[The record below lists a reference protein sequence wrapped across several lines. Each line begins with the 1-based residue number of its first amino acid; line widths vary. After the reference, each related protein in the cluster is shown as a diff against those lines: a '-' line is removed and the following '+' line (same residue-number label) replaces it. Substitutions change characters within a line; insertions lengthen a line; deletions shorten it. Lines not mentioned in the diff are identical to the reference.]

1 MSDPKSGH
9 SSDAERAV
17 VSKLARGSLLSRLR
31 PSKQPLKIV
40 AVPRD
45 HVRGERPRGEA
56 LLAGR
61 FIVGSE
67 TLPLKDLD
75 FVEVGASSPLAEQLQ
90 GFSWLRD
97 LAAAAS
103 REKGARL
110 AEAVVGRWLLAHG
123 TKVDAAWAPH
133 LWGERILFWTA
144 YAPYILSS
152 SDSGYRS
159 ALLNTLARGARH
171 LDSSADRA
179 AAGLDRVTAWCGV
192 VAAGLLV
199 QGGVPRVARGEA
211 GLARALASAQF
222 DDGGLISRSP
232 YEQAQLVDR
241 FGLLR
246 ACYMAAKETMPEG
259 IEAAAQASLAA
270 LHGIMM
276 GDGALSSWQG
286 CGPGE
291 AARLTGLIDGCGLRA
306 RPLRQARGWG
316 YQRMSALGT
325 ILVLDAAPPPPQ
337 KMVEQGSAST
347 LAFELSDGGQ
357 RLVVNCGGPGPQPT
371 DLPHDLVEGL
381 RTTAAHS
388 TLVLADTNSTN
399 ILADGSLGKGVED
412 VTIDRSDD
420 NDASRL
426 EASHDGYIRTF
437 GMVHK
442 RSLMLGNDGKELRG
456 ADQLIPRG
464 RKKIRDA
471 APYAVRFHLAPGL
484 EATITAD
491 GMGAILR
498 SKGAPPWNFRCR
510 GGNLELEESIWID
523 GHGQPHNAIQLVII
537 GEISAL
543 GGDIGWTFR
552 RAS

>member
-1 MSDPKSGH
+1 LSNNGSA
-9 SSDAERAV
+9 AERAIV
-17 VSKLARGSLLSRLR
+17 GKLARGSLLSRLR
-31 PSKQPLKIV
+31 RSRQPLKLV

-45 HVRGERPRGEA
+45 HVHGERAQGEA

-61 FIVGSE
+61 FTFGAA
-67 TLPLKDLD
+67 TLQLKDLD
-75 FVEVGASSPLAEQLQ
+75 FGDVGANGPFAQKLQ

-123 TKVDAAWAPH
+123 AKVDEAWAPH
-133 LWGERILFWTA
+133 LWGERVLFWTA

-171 LDSSADRA
+171 LDANADKA
-179 AAGLDRVTAWCGV
+179 ANGLDRITAWCGV
-192 VAAGLLV
+192 VAAGLLI
-199 QGGVPRVARGEA
+199 QGGVPRIARGEA
-211 GLARALASAQF
+211 GLARALAIAQF

-232 YEQAQLVDR
+232 DEQSLLVDR

-246 ACYMAAKETMPEG
+246 ACYLAAKQTIPDG

-270 LHGIMM
+270 LHGVMM

-291 AARLTGLIDGCGLRA
+291 APRLAALIDGCGMRA

-325 ILVLDAAPPPPQ
+325 VLVIDAAPPPPQ
-337 KMVEQGSAST
+337 KIAERGSAST
-347 LAFELSDGGQ
+347 LALELSDGPQ
-357 RLVVNCGGPGPQPT
+357 RLVVNCGGPGPFPT
-371 DLPHDLVEGL
+371 DLPEELVRGL
-381 RTTAAHS
+381 RTTAAHC
-388 TLVLADTNSTN
+388 TLVLSDTNSTN
-399 ILADGSLGKGVED
+399 ILVDGALGRGVED

-426 EASHDGYIRTF
+426 EASHDGYVRAF
-437 GMVHK
+437 GLVHK

-456 ADQLIPRG
+456 ADQLMPKG
-464 RKKIRDA
+464 RKKIREG
-471 APYAVRFHLAPGL
+471 APYAVRFHLAPGV

-498 SKGAPPWNFRCR
+498 TKGAPAWNFRCR
-510 GGNLELEESIWID
+510 GGNLASEESVWID
-523 GHGQPHNAIQLVII
+523 GRGRAHRTSQLVIV
-537 GEISAL
+537 GEVSAL
-543 GGDIGWTFR
+543 GGEIGWTFR

>member
-1 MSDPKSGH
+1 VSDGSA
-9 SSDAERAV
+9 AERAV
-17 VSKLARGSLLSRLR
+17 VTKLARGSFLSRLKSGR
-31 PSKQPLKIV
+31 QPLKLV

-45 HVRGERPRGEA
+45 HVRGDRQRGEA
-56 LLAGR
+56 LLAGQ
-61 FIVGSE
+61 FSVGSE
-67 TLPLKDLD
+67 TISLKDLD
-75 FVEVGASSPLAEQLQ
+75 FAAIGASGPLAEQLQ

-97 LAAAAS
+97 LSAAAA

-110 AEAVVGRWLLAHG
+110 AEAMVGRWLLAHG
-123 TKVDAAWAPH
+123 TKVDEAWAPQ
-133 LWGERILFWTA
+133 LWGERILFWAA

-152 SDSGYRS
+152 NDSGYRS
-159 ALLNTLARGARH
+159 ALLNTFARGARH
-171 LDSSADRA
+171 LDGNADKA
-179 AAGLDRVTAWCGV
+179 AAGVDRVTAWCGV

-211 GLARALASAQF
+211 GLVRALSTAQF

-232 YEQAQLVDR
+232 FEQVQLVDR
-241 FGLLR
+241 LGMLR
-246 ACYMAAKETMPEG
+246 GCYLAAKQIIPDG
-259 IEAAAQASLAA
+259 IEAAGQASLAA
-270 LHGIMM
+270 LHGVTM

-291 AARLTGLIDGCGLRA
+291 AARLTAVIEGCGLRA

-325 ILVLDAAPPPPQ
+325 VVVVDAAPPPPQ
-337 KMVEQGSAST
+337 KSADQGSAST

-357 RLVVNCGGPGPQPT
+357 RLVVNCGGPGPLPT
-371 DLPHDLVEGL
+371 ELSQELVQGL

-412 VTIDRSDD
+412 VAIDRTED
-420 NDASRL
+420 NDSSRF
-426 EASHDGYIRTF
+426 EASHDGYVRTF
-437 GMVHK
+437 GLIHK
-442 RSLMLGNDGKELRG
+442 RSLLLGNDGKELRG
-456 ADQLIPRG
+456 ADQLSAKG
-464 RKKIRDA
+464 RKKIRESA
-471 APYAVRFHLAPGL
+471 AYAVRFHLAPGV

-510 GGNLELEESIWID
+510 GGNLTTEESLWID
-523 GHGQPHNAIQLVII
+523 GRGDPGRTTQLVIV
-537 GEISAL
+537 GEVSAL
-543 GGDIGWTFR
+543 GGEIGWQFR

>member
-1 MSDPKSGH
+1 VSDDGSA
-9 SSDAERAV
+9 AERAV
-17 VSKLARGSLLSRLR
+17 VSKLARGSFLSRLR
-31 PSKQPLKIV
+31 PSKQPLKLV

-45 HVRGERPRGEA
+45 HVRGERARGDA

-61 FIVGSE
+61 FTVGSE

-75 FVEVGASSPLAEQLQ
+75 VAAVGASGPLPEQLQ

-110 AEAVVGRWLLAHG
+110 AEAVVGRWLIAHG
-123 TKVDAAWAPH
+123 TRIDEAWAPH

-152 SDSGYRS
+152 GDSGYRS

-171 LDSSADRA
+171 VDSTADRA
-179 AAGLDRVTAWCGV
+179 RAGLDRVTAWCGV

-232 YEQAQLVDR
+232 YEQVQLVDR

-246 ACYMAAKETMPEG
+246 ACYMAAKQVMPEG

-325 ILVLDAAPPPPQ
+325 VLVLDAAPPPPQ
-337 KMVEQGSAST
+337 KVAEQGSAS
-347 LAFELSDGGQ
+347 ASDRCRCTRHTSRVPIEPTMTPRDRRY
-357 RLVVNCGGPGPQPT
+357 RL
-371 DLPHDLVEGL
+371 
-381 RTTAAHS
+381 
-388 TLVLADTNSTN
+388 TN
-399 ILADGSLGKGVED
+399 
-412 VTIDRSDD
+412 R
-420 NDASRL
+420 R
-426 EASHDGYIRTF
+426 
-437 GMVHK
+437 
-442 RSLMLGNDGKELRG
+442 
-456 ADQLIPRG
+456 P
-464 RKKIRDA
+464 
-471 APYAVRFHLAPGL
+471 AVR
-484 EATITAD
+484 
-491 GMGAILR
+491 
-498 SKGAPPWNFRCR
+498 
-510 GGNLELEESIWID
+510 
-523 GHGQPHNAIQLVII
+523 GH
-537 GEISAL
+537 
-543 GGDIGWTFR
+543 
-552 RAS
+552 RARTR

>member
-1 MSDPKSGH
+1 VSDDGSA
-9 SSDAERAV
+9 AERAV
-17 VSKLARGSLLSRLR
+17 VGKLARGSFLSRLTR
-31 PSKQPLKIV
+31 SRQPLKLV

-45 HVRGERPRGEA
+45 HVHGDRAVGDA

-61 FIVGSE
+61 FTVGSE
-67 TLPLKDLD
+67 TLSLKNLD
-75 FVEVGASSPLAEQLQ
+75 FAAVGVGGALAEHLQ

-123 TKVDAAWAPH
+123 TKVDEAWAPR

-152 SDSGYRS
+152 GDSGYRS

-171 LDSSADRA
+171 LDASADKA
-179 AAGLDRVTAWCGV
+179 GAGLDRVTAWCGV

-199 QGGVPRVARGEA
+199 QGGVPRIARGEA
-211 GLARALASAQF
+211 GLVRALASAQF

-232 YEQAQLVDR
+232 VEQQLLVDR

-246 ACYMAAKETMPEG
+246 ACYQAAKQTMPEAV
-259 IEAAAQASLAA
+259 EAAAQASLAA

-291 AARLTGLIDGCGLRA
+291 AGRLAALIDGCGLRA

-325 ILVLDAAPPPPQ
+325 ISVLDAAPPPPQ
-337 KMVEQGSAST
+337 KMAEQGSAST
-347 LAFELSDGGQ
+347 LAFELSDGTQ
-357 RLVVNCGGPGPQPT
+357 RLVVNCGGPGLLPT
-371 DLPHDLVEGL
+371 DLPEELVEGL

-399 ILADGSLGKGVED
+399 IMTDGALGKGVED
-412 VTIDRSDD
+412 VTIERSED

-426 EASHDGYIRTF
+426 EASHDGYVRAF
-437 GMVHK
+437 GMIHK

-456 ADQLIPRG
+456 ADQLIAKG
-464 RKKIRDA
+464 RKKIRES
-471 APYAVRFHLAPGL
+471 APYAVRFHLAPGV

-510 GGNLELEESIWID
+510 GGNLAAEESLWID
-523 GHGQPHNAIQLVII
+523 GRGKPQRTSQLVIV
-537 GEISAL
+537 GEVSAL

>member
-1 MSDPKSGH
+1 MTDQGSA
-9 SSDAERAV
+9 AERAV
-17 VSKLARGSLLSRLR
+17 VSRLARGSLLSRLKR
-31 PSKQPLKIV
+31 SKQALKLV

-45 HVRGERPRGEA
+45 HVHGERQRGQA
-56 LLAGR
+56 LLAGQ
-61 FIVGSE
+61 FTFGSE
-67 TLPLKDLD
+67 NLPLKDLD
-75 FVEVGASSPLAEQLQ
+75 FVEVGASSPLAQHLQ

-103 REKGARL
+103 REQGARL

-123 TKVDAAWAPH
+123 TKVDGAWAPH

-171 LDSSADRA
+171 LDSSADKA
-179 AAGLDRVTAWCGV
+179 TAGIDRVTAWCGV

-222 DDGGLISRSP
+222 DDGGLVSRSP
-232 YEQAQLVDR
+232 FEQVQLVDR

-246 ACYMAAKETMPEG
+246 ACYLASKQTIPDG

-270 LHGIMM
+270 LHGVMM

-286 CGPGE
+286 CGPAE
-291 AARLTGLIDGCGLRA
+291 ASRLTALMDGCGMRA
-306 RPLRQARGWG
+306 RPLRHARGWG

-337 KMVEQGSAST
+337 KIAEHGSAST

-357 RLVVNCGGPGPQPT
+357 RLVVNCGGPGPSPT
-371 DLPHDLVEGL
+371 ELPAELVEGL

-388 TLVLADTNSTN
+388 TLVISDTNSTN
-399 ILADGSLGKGVED
+399 ILANGSLGKGVED
-412 VTIDRSDD
+412 VTIERSED

-426 EASHDGYIRTF
+426 EAAHDGYVRSF
-437 GMVHK
+437 GLIHK

-456 ADQLIPRG
+456 ADQLIARG
-464 RKKIRDA
+464 RRKIREG
-471 APYAVRFHLAPGL
+471 APYAVRFHLAPGV

-510 GGNLELEESIWID
+510 GGNLATEESLWID
-523 GHGQPHNAIQLVII
+523 GRARPHRTTQLVIV
-537 GEISAL
+537 GEVSAL
-543 GGDIGWTFR
+543 GGEIGWTFR

>member
-1 MSDPKSGH
+1 VSDKDPA
-9 SSDAERAV
+9 AEQAV
-17 VSKLARGSLLSRLR
+17 VSKLARGSLLSRLKR
-31 PSKQPLKIV
+31 SRQPLKLA

-45 HVRGERPRGEA
+45 HVHGDRARGEA

-61 FIVGSE
+61 FTAGSE

-75 FVEVGASSPLAEQLQ
+75 FGQVGAGNALARRLQ
-90 GFSWLRD
+90 SFSWLRD
-97 LAAAAS
+97 LAAAAAS
-103 REKGARL
+103 RERGARL

-123 TKVDAAWAPH
+123 TKVDEAWAPQ
-133 LWGERILFWTA
+133 LWGERILFWAA

-159 ALLNTLARGARH
+159 ALLNTIARGARH
-171 LDSSADRA
+171 LDANADRA
-179 AAGLDRVTAWCGV
+179 PAGLDRVTAWCGV

-199 QGGVPRVARGEA
+199 QGGVSRVARGEA

-232 YEQAQLVDR
+232 FEQVLLVDR
-241 FGLLR
+241 LGLLR
-246 ACYMAAKETMPEG
+246 ACYLAAKSTIPDG

-270 LHGIMM
+270 LHGIAM

-291 AARLTGLIDGCGLRA
+291 ATAMAALIDGCGMRA
-306 RPLRQARGWG
+306 RPLRNARGWG

-325 ILVLDAAPPPPQ
+325 IVVLDAAPPPQQ
-337 KMVEQGSAST
+337 KMAQRGSAST
-347 LAFELSDGGQ
+347 LAFELSDGPQ
-357 RLVVNCGGPGPQPT
+357 RLVVNCGGTGPLPT
-371 DLPHDLVEGL
+371 DLPGELVEGL

-388 TLVLADTNSTN
+388 TLILEDTNSTN

-412 VTIDRSDD
+412 VTIDRSED

-426 EASHDGYIRTF
+426 EASHDGYVRAY
-437 GMVHK
+437 GLVHK

-456 ADQLIPRG
+456 ADQLQPKG
-464 RKKIRDA
+464 RKRIREGL
-471 APYAVRFHLAPGL
+471 PYAVRFHLAPGV
-484 EATITAD
+484 EVTATAD

-498 SKGAPPWNFRCR
+498 SKGAPAWNFRCR
-510 GGNLELEESIWID
+510 GANLTPEESLWID
-523 GHGQPHNAIQLVII
+523 GRGRPQRTMQLVII
-537 GEISAL
+537 GEVSAL
-543 GGDIGWTFR
+543 GGEIGWTFR

>member
-1 MSDPKSGH
+1 VSNGGSA
-9 SSDAERAV
+9 AERAV
-17 VSKLARGSLLSRLR
+17 VTKLARGSLLSRLKR
-31 PSKQPLKIV
+31 SKQALKLV

-45 HVRGERPRGEA
+45 HVHGERQRGEA

-61 FIVGSE
+61 FAVGAQS
-67 TLPLKDLD
+67 LSLKDLD
-75 FVEVGASSPLAEQLQ
+75 FAKVGASGALAEQLQ

-97 LAAAAS
+97 LGAAAS

-123 TKVDAAWAPH
+123 TKADDAWAPH

-171 LDSSADRA
+171 LDANADKSP
-179 AAGLDRVTAWCGV
+179 AGLQRITAWCGV

-232 YEQAQLVDR
+232 SEQTQLVDR

-246 ACYMAAKETMPEG
+246 ACYQAAKQTVPDG

-291 AARLTGLIDGCGLRA
+291 AARLTALIEGCGLRA
-306 RPLRQARGWG
+306 RPLRNARGWG

-325 ILVLDAAPPPPQ
+325 ILVIDAAPPPPQ
-337 KMVEQGSAST
+337 KMAEHGCASS
-347 LAFELSDGGQ
+347 LAFELSDGSQ
-357 RLVVNCGGPGPQPT
+357 RLVVNCGGPGPLPT
-371 DLPHDLVEGL
+371 ELPDELVQGL

-399 ILADGSLGKGVED
+399 ILDEGALGKGVDD
-412 VTIDRSDD
+412 VTIERSED

-426 EASHDGYIRTF
+426 EASHDGYVRGF
-437 GMVHK
+437 GLIHK

-456 ADQLIPRG
+456 ADQLIAKG
-464 RKKIRDA
+464 RKKIREA
-471 APYAVRFHLAPGL
+471 APYAVRFHLAPGV

-510 GGNLELEESIWID
+510 GVNLATEESLWID
-523 GHGQPHNAIQLVII
+523 GRGRAQRTSQLVIV
-537 GEISAL
+537 GEVSAL
-543 GGDIGWTFR
+543 GGEIGWQFR
-552 RAS
+552 RTS

>member
-1 MSDPKSGH
+1 VSDD
-9 SSDAERAV
+9 SSAAERAV
-17 VSKLARGSLLSRLR
+17 VSRLARGTLLSRLKR
-31 PSKQPLKIV
+31 SKQVLKLV

-45 HVRGERPRGEA
+45 HVHGERQRGDA
-56 LLAGR
+56 LMAGR
-61 FIVGSE
+61 FTVGAES
-67 TLPLKDLD
+67 LPLKDLD
-75 FVEVGASSPLAEQLQ
+75 FGQIGTSGPLAQELQ

-97 LAAAAS
+97 LAAVAS

-110 AEAVVGRWLLAHG
+110 AEAVVGRWLIAHG
-123 TKVDAAWAPH
+123 TKVDDAWAPH

-171 LDSSADRA
+171 VEANA
-179 AAGLDRVTAWCGV
+179 EKAPAGLERITSWCGV
-192 VAAGLLV
+192 VAAGLLL

-211 GLARALASAQF
+211 GLMRALASAQF
-222 DDGGLISRSP
+222 DDGGLVSRSP
-232 YEQAQLVDR
+232 FEQVRLVDR

-246 ACYMAAKETMPEG
+246 ACYQAAKQTVPDG

-286 CGPGE
+286 CNPGE
-291 AARLTGLIDGCGLRA
+291 PARLTALIEGCGMRA

-325 ILVLDAAPPPPQ
+325 VLIIDAAPPPPQ
-337 KMVEQGSAST
+337 KMAEHGSAST
-347 LAFELSDGGQ
+347 LAFELSDGSQ
-357 RLVVNCGGPGPQPT
+357 RLIVNCGGPGPLPT
-371 DLPHDLVEGL
+371 ELPQELVQGL

-388 TLVLADTNSTN
+388 TLVLADSNSTD
-399 ILADGSLGKGVED
+399 ILEDGSLGRGVED
-412 VTIDRSDD
+412 VAIERSED

-426 EASHDGYIRTF
+426 EASHDGYIRGF
-437 GMVHK
+437 GLVHK

-456 ADQLIPRG
+456 ADQLIAKG
-464 RKKIRDA
+464 RKKIRES
-471 APYAVRFHLAPGL
+471 APYAVRFHLAPGV

-510 GGNLELEESIWID
+510 GGNLATEESLWID
-523 GHGQPHNAIQLVII
+523 GRGRPHQTSQLVVVGEVSSLG
-537 GEISAL
+537 GEI
-543 GGDIGWTFR
+543 GWQFR
-552 RAS
+552 RTS

>member
-1 MSDPKSGH
+1 L
-9 SSDAERAV
+9 SSDGSAAERAI

-31 PSKQPLKIV
+31 RSKQPLKLV

-45 HVRGERPRGEA
+45 HVHGERSRGDA
-56 LLAGR
+56 LLRGQ
-61 FIVGSE
+61 FTVGSE
-67 TLPLKDLD
+67 TLTLKDLD
-75 FVEVGASSPLAEQLQ
+75 FGLVGSKGALAEELQ

-97 LAAAAS
+97 LGAAAS
-103 REKGARL
+103 REKGAKL

-123 TKVDAAWAPH
+123 TKVDDAWAPA

-152 SDSGYRS
+152 GDSGYRS

-171 LDSSADRA
+171 LDANADKA

-222 DDGGLISRSP
+222 DDGGLISRST
-232 YEQAQLVDR
+232 YEQVMLVDR

-246 ACYMAAKETMPEG
+246 ACYLAAKQTIPDG

-286 CGPGE
+286 FGPGE
-291 AARLTGLIDGCGLRA
+291 PARLAALIDGCGLRA

-337 KMVEQGSAST
+337 KMTDRGSAST

-357 RLVVNCGGPGPQPT
+357 RLIVNCGGPGPLPT
-371 DLPHDLVEGL
+371 DLPDELVQGL

-388 TLVLADTNSTN
+388 TLVLSDTNSTN

-412 VTIDRSDD
+412 VTIDRSED

-426 EASHDGYIRTF
+426 EASHDGYVRAF
-437 GMVHK
+437 GLIHK

-456 ADQLIPRG
+456 ADQLIARG
-464 RKKIRDA
+464 RKKIREA
-471 APYAVRFHLAPGL
+471 AAYAVRFHLAPGV
-484 EATITAD
+484 EPTITAD

-510 GGNLELEESIWID
+510 GGNLATEESLWID
-523 GHGQPHNAIQLVII
+523 GRGQPHSTTQLVIV
-537 GEISAL
+537 GEVSAL

>member
-1 MSDPKSGH
+1 VNARSSAESD
-9 SSDAERAV
+9 V
-17 VSKLARGSLLSRLR
+17 VQKLARGSLLSRLKHNR
-31 PSKQPLKIV
+31 QPLKLV

-45 HVRGERPRGEA
+45 HVQGDRQRGDA

-61 FIVGSE
+61 FVLGSE
-67 TLPLKDLD
+67 ALPLADLD
-75 FVEVGASSPLAEQLQ
+75 LASVGTEGPLAEQLQ

-103 REKGARL
+103 RENGARL

-152 SDSGYRS
+152 GDGGYRS

-171 LDSSADRA
+171 LDANADKA
-179 AAGLDRVTAWCGV
+179 PLGLRRVTAWCGV

-211 GLARALASAQF
+211 GLARALAGAQF

-232 YEQAQLVDR
+232 FEQALLVDR
-241 FGLLR
+241 MGLLR
-246 ACYMAAKETMPEG
+246 ACYLAAKQTIPDG

-270 LHGIMM
+270 LHGVTM

-286 CGPGE
+286 CNPGE
-291 AARLTGLIDGCGLRA
+291 ASRLTALIEGCGLRA

-337 KMVEQGSAST
+337 KMAAQGSAST
-347 LAFELSDGGQ
+347 LAFELSDGPQ
-357 RLVVNCGGPGPQPT
+357 RLVVNCGGPGPLPT
-371 DLPHDLVEGL
+371 DLPDELVEGL

-388 TLVLADTNSTN
+388 TLVLSDTNSTN

-412 VTIDRSDD
+412 VTIDRSED

-426 EASHDGYIRTF
+426 EASHDGYSKTF

-442 RSLMLGNDGKELRG
+442 RSVMLGNDGKELRG
-456 ADQLIPRG
+456 ADQLMAKG
-464 RKKIRDA
+464 RKKIRESA
-471 APYAVRFHLAPGL
+471 AYAVRFHLAPGV
-484 EATITAD
+484 EATATAD

-510 GGNLELEESIWID
+510 GGMLTSEESLWID
-523 GHGQPHNAIQLVII
+523 GRGKPHRTTQLVIV
-537 GEISAL
+537 GEVSAL
-543 GGDIGWTFR
+543 GGEIGWQFR
-552 RAS
+552 RTS